1 MQMFMTAQT
10 IPVSFPSAMPALF
23 VPVGTRKTEI
33 PKSKR
38 GPKATTKPVRLVTKP
53 HPTGNKAPA
62 IQVVPISPL
71 ND

>member
-1 MQMFMTAQT
+1 MQMFMTTQT
-10 IPVSFPSAMPALF
+10 IPVSFPQAMPALF

-38 GPKATTKPVRLVTKP
+38 GPKAIKPVRLDTKP
-53 HPTGNKAPA
+53 HPNGNKTPTVHG
-62 IQVVPISPL
+62 IPISPL

>member
-1 MQMFMTAQT
+1 MQMFMTTQT
-10 IPVSFPSAMPALF
+10 IPVSFPQAMPALF

-33 PKSKR
+33 PKSKQ
-38 GPKATTKPVRLVTKP
+38 GSKAIKPVRLDTKP

-62 IQVVPISPL
+62 IQVIPISPL